1 MLSARRRVRGRAGSA
16 RSRARGPP
24 DGPREYGPRACGPPG
39 GPREYGPSGGP
50 RECGPSY
57 GSDGSRGTGHPG
69 TRIVAVTTTPRA
81 RTQ

>member
-1 MLSARRRVRGRAGSA
+1 MLSPRPTRPEAGRSGSA
-16 RSRARGPP
+16 
-24 DGPREYGPRACGPPG
+24 PG
-39 GPREYGPSGGP
+39 GPRVCGPAGGP
-50 RECGPSY
+50 GRAARAGGPEG

>member
-1 MLSARRRVRGRAGSA
+1 MLSPRPTRPEAGRSGSA
-16 RSRARGPP
+16 PGVRTGGGLLARGP
-24 DGPREYGPRACGPPG
+24 AG
-39 GPREYGPSGGP
+39 GPRVCGPAGGP
-50 RECGPSY
+50 RLCGPAG